1 MRWITSRTR
10 PLRKP
15 ANWKPWTEEFANFV
29 IPTLIDHMATDNT
42 YI

>member
-1 MRWITSRTR
+1 MRWTTSRTR

-15 ANWKPWTEEFANFV
+15 AIQKSCTGEFASFV
-29 IPTLIDHMATDNT
+29 VPTLIDHMATGKT